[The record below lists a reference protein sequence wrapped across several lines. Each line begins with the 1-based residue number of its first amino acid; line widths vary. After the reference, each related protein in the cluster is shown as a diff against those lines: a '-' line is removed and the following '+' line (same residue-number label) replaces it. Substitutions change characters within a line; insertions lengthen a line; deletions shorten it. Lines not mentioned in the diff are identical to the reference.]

1 MKSILLALALALP
14 TLTLAQEESMDTYY
28 EIPEAPEEYISGS
41 IVARMVDGLGYRYY
55 WATKDLR
62 EEDLAYKPSDDARST
77 GETLEHIYG
86 LSLMIRNSSE
96 GKANIRPSDWSGMSA
111 EDFRTQTLSNL
122 EIASKNYAGMDS
134 EAVANLNI
142 TFQSQSGS
150 RNFPFWNMLNG
161 PLADALYHT
170 GQVVSFRRASGNPID
185 SGVNVFMGKTREK

>member
-14 TLTLAQEESMDTYY
+14 TLTLAQEEPMDTYY
-28 EIPEAPEEYISGS
+28 EIPEAPEEYISGA

-62 EEDLAYKPSDDARST
+62 DEDLTYKPSNDARST

-96 GKANIRPSDWSGMSA
+96 GKANIRPLDWSGMSA

-122 EIASKNYAGMDS
+122 EIASKNYAGMDT